1 MGQKRI
7 QSLEKAIDILFAFDR
22 ERPYLTMK
30 EISSMVG
37 LPKSTCY
44 RFITTLKR
52 TGLIEFDPDV
62 AKYKLGVRLLKLE
75 SAIQTSLDITK
86 IALPYM
92 RELAS
97 ISGETAQL
105 MILSKDEVVCVE
117 RVEGPGVLRVM
128 PDKGNVIGLHSG
140 ASGKAIMAFLSDEE
154 QDRIIKEKG
163 LKQYT
168 PNTITDPEL
177 LKTDLKKVR
186 SLGYA
191 ISYQEI
197 YRGVKAVAAPI
208 FDHKNRVRGSI
219 GLAGPGERFSQD
231 IFNLMLNHV
240 SKAARNITEKLG
252 ANIENLNKQE

>member
-1 MGQKRI
+1 MLQKTVK
-7 QSLEKAIDILFAFDR
+7 SLEKGIDILFLFVQ
-22 ERPYLTMK
+22 EKPYLSIE
-30 EISSMVG
+30 EISLMAG

-44 RFITTLKR
+44 RFINTLKR
-52 TGLIEFDPDV
+52 TGLIELDPDV

-75 SAIQTSLDITK
+75 SAIRTSLDITK

-92 RELAS
+92 QELTS

-105 MILSKDEVVCVE
+105 MVLSKDEVVCVE

-128 PDKGNVIGLHSG
+128 PDRGNVIGLHSG
-140 ASGKAIMAFLSDEE
+140 ASGKVIMAFLSDEE

-168 PNTITDPEL
+168 PNTITDF
-177 LKTDLKKVR
+177 DVLKKR
-186 SLGYA
+186 LKEIRTLGYA

-197 YRGVKAVAAPI
+197 YLDVMAVAAPI

-231 IFNLMLNHV
+231 KINQMLNHV
-240 SKAARNITEKLG
+240 LKAASNITEKLG
-252 ANIENLNKQE
+252 ANIENLNK